1 MTSRPL
7 SVASDESG
15 DGDLDVACGVE
26 KCAVLGVS
34 GPQRVNEDVD
44 GRGGGGGEGAGT
56 ETVEPRGEGG
66 VLVPR

>member
-1 MTSRPL
+1 MVSRPP
-7 SVASDESG
+7 SVAGDESG
-15 DGDLDVACGVE
+15 DGDLDAVCGVE

-44 GRGGGGGEGAGT
+44 GRGGGG
-56 ETVEPRGEGG
+56 ETGIETAELQGEGG